1 MVRTQQRQTY
11 GEEVANV
18 LTHGAG
24 MIFGIVA
31 IVLLL
36 IASIRNGN
44 PWAVGSSVVYALS
57 MTLSYVTSTF
67 YHASSHA
74 RQKRLL
80 RRFDHSAIYLHI
92 AGTYTPFTLVALR
105 QEGYWGWLLFAIVWI
120 AAVIGVFLSFRKMK
134 KTDHLKTTCYLAMG
148 WVVIIAFKPL
158 VDVFQRTDSM
168 DVLYW
173 LIGGGLFYTVGCVF
187 YFFDTYKY
195 MHPMWH
201 FFVLGGYRL
210 PTFAID
216 KRNKVLILKN
226 KQQWMQLQSQQQ
238 WFSLY
243 SILTSGADN
252 LFITPS
258 STTGRKYVQKLFSRK
273 TMTAI
278 SKRDFVTDMT
288 TTRKSAW
295 RPKKSRLG
303 IRCPTNGKT
312 HIAWN
317 TSTI

>member
-105 QEGYWGWLLFAIVWI
+105 QEGYWGWLLFAIVW
-120 AAVIGVFLSFRKMK
+120 M
-134 KTDHLKTTCYLAMG
+134 
-148 WVVIIAFKPL
+148 VIIAFKPL

-201 FFVLGGYRL
+201 FFVLGGSVCHFISIYL
-210 PTFAID
+210 
-216 KRNKVLILKN
+216 LI
-226 KQQWMQLQSQQQ
+226 
-238 WFSLY
+238 
-243 SILTSGADN
+243 
-252 LFITPS
+252 
-258 STTGRKYVQKLFSRK
+258 R
-273 TMTAI
+273 
-278 SKRDFVTDMT
+278 
-288 TTRKSAW
+288 
-295 RPKKSRLG
+295 
-303 IRCPTNGKT
+303 
-312 HIAWN
+312 
-317 TSTI
+317 